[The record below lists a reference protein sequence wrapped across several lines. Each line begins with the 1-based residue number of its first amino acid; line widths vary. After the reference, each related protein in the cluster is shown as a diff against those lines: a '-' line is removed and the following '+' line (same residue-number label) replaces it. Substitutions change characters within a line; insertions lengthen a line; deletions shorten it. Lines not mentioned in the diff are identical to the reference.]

1 MLMLALKLHFLLF
14 YNLKKV
20 IDKCLLTQSFEQVR
34 QEFMAVLLLVVVKAG
49 KETTKHLKKGFLFLN

>member
-34 QEFMAVLLLVVVKAG
+34 QELMAVLLLVVVKAG
-49 KETTKHLKKGFLFLN
+49 KETTKHLKKGFLFFH